1 MTEQETTADYIG
13 YDLGGYLYNKKYPP
27 NQAAYGTRYGDIRQT
42 IKKHSSTT

>member
-13 YDLGGYLYNKKYPP
+13 YDLGGYLYNK
-27 NQAAYGTRYGDIRQT
+27 NTLLTRPLTEPATADIRQT